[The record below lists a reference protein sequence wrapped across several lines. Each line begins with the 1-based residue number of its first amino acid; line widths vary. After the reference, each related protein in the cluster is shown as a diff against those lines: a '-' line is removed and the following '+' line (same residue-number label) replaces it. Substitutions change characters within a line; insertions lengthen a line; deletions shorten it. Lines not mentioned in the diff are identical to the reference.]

1 MTRKVPEPIVVS
13 GKSRRPWSERVILL
27 RPDECQ
33 SSRHLVD
40 LGNLLEDSN
49 NEDRL
54 QARTEMIRTQ
64 KYLREKL
71 SPPH

>member
-1 MTRKVPEPIVVS
+1 MTGKVPKPIVVS

-33 SSRHLVD
+33 SSRHSVD
-40 LGNLLEDSN
+40 LGNLLGDSN

-54 QARTEMIRTQ
+54 QARKKVIRIQ
-64 KYLREKL
+64 KYLKEKL
-71 SPPH
+71 PQPH

>member
-1 MTRKVPEPIVVS
+1 MTGKVPEPIVVS

-27 RPDECQ
+27 GLDECQ
-33 SSRHLVD
+33 SSRHSVD
-40 LGNLLEDSN
+40 LGNLLGDSN

-54 QARTEMIRTQ
+54 QTCKKVIRIH

-71 SPPH
+71 SSPH

>member
-1 MTRKVPEPIVVS
+1 MTGKVPEPIIVS

-27 RPDECQ
+27 GLDKCQ
-33 SSRHLVD
+33 SSRHLID
-40 LGNLLEDSN
+40 LGNLPGDSN

-54 QARTEMIRTQ
+54 QARTKVIRIQ
-64 KYLREKL
+64 QYLREKL